1 MTLNPDE
8 MKQYLSAKEVVAL
21 LASIGIEVTDDTVRL
36 WVTRGLKNKNAPSSH
51 HWLRGVRIGGR
62 LYVVREELVKWIP
75 LIQQG
80 G

>member
-1 MTLNPDE
+1 MTLNPE
-8 MKQYLSAKEVVAL
+8 ELKQYLSAKEVVAA

-36 WVTRGLKNKNAPSSH
+36 WVTRGLKNRNAPASH

-62 LYVVREELVKWIP
+62 LYVVREELIKWIP

-80 G
+80 